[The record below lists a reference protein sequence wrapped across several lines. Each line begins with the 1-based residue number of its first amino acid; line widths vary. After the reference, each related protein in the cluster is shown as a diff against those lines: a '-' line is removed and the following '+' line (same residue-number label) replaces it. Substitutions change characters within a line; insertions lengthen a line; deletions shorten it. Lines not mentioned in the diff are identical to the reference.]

1 VETELKQIVNQK
13 IDEYLSQFQP
23 TPTQPQNTTQEL
35 EEQKEITAN
44 RKKSRY
50 TIKQK

>member
-1 VETELKQIVNQK
+1 MDEHLKWEELNNQIQNQ
-13 IDEYLSQFQP
+13 IQNQP
-23 TPTQPQNTTQEL
+23 ATQPQNTTQEL